1 MQDLGAVLGLRYKL
15 NILIA
20 TLMTS
25 ITLALV
31 VLLLMLVLRVVIRR
45 PWLASAASWLL
56 LTLLLATAGGHDVS
70 YPWLTSSLVV
80 AVAMVL
86 LVRAGMVA
94 LMVSLFF
101 WSLIVNS
108 PITSNLSAWY
118 APSSTFAVLLAV
130 ALLVYGFY
138 VARARPLIPWQ
149 RLLDG

>member
-1 MQDLGAVLGLRYKL
+1 
-15 NILIA
+15 
-20 TLMTS
+20 MTS

-31 VLLLMLVLRVVIRR
+31 VLLLMLVLRVALRR
-45 PWLASAASWLL
+45 SWLASVASWLL
-56 LTLLLATAGGHDVS
+56 LTQLLVAASSYDVS

-80 AVAMVL
+80 AVVMVL

-101 WSLIVNS
+101 WSLIINS
-108 PITSNLSAWY
+108 PMTSNFSAWY

-138 VARARPLIPWQ
+138 VTRARPLIPWQ
-149 RLLDG
+149 QLLDG